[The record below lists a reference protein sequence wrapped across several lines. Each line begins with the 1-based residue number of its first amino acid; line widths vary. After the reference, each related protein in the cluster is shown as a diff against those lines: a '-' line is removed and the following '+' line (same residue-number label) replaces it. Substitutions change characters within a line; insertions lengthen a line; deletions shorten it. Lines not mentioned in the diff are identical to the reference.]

1 MMIITKITNITIAN
15 SYNTFNV
22 LEIILPA
29 LQVFIHLIFTTMQVL
44 PTLGKL
50 RHEEVKKKLLRS

>member
-1 MMIITKITNITIAN
+1 MIITKITNITIAN

-29 LQVFIHLIFTTMQVL
+29 LQVFIHLIFTTM
-44 PTLGKL
+44 
-50 RHEEVKKKLLRS
+50 